1 MNIVLAISL
10 VVSSDTPSDQ
20 DQVGADWSKKRAE
33 VDFAKLIG
41 WFGLWCCVFLQ
52 CAFYF
57 MNVVI
62 DTTLGV
68 YIAYLLLQ
76 LSTIVAVRYRLLMWS
91 FYCRNC

>member
-1 MNIVLAISL
+1 MLSL
-10 VVSSDTPSDQ
+10 T
-20 DQVGADWSKKRAE
+20 
-33 VDFAKLIG
+33 
-41 WFGLWCCVFLQ
+41 Q

-76 LSTIVAVRYRLLMWS
+76 LFTLVAVRGCNLQV
-91 FYCRNC
+91 